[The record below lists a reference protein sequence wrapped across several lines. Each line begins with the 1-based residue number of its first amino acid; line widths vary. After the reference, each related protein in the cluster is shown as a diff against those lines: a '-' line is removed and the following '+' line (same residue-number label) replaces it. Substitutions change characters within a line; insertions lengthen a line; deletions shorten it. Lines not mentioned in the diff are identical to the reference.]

1 MRKLADPAADVGDL
15 VATLGAEGRPVQALL
30 DNTEPEAVP
39 ALIDALPEAVR
50 ADIYALDLHRRDL
63 SGLAAPLLLVHGRDD
78 RIIPYSESVALAA
91 AAPRADLYLVDGLAH
106 VTLDLA
112 DLDDVLTLWRAIHR
126 LLELRDAGP

>member
-1 MRKLADPAADVGDL
+1 M
-15 VATLGAEGRPVQALL
+15 
-30 DNTEPEAVP
+30 
-39 ALIDALPEAVR
+39 
-50 ADIYALDLHRRDL
+50 
-63 SGLAAPLLLVHGRDD
+63 
-78 RIIPYSESVALAA
+78 ALAA